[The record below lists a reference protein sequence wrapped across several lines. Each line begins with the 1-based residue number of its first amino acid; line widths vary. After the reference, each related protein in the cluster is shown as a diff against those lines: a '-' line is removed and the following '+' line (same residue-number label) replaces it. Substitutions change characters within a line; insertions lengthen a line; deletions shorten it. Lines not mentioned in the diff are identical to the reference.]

1 MSDEVKIKCYLAAQ
15 DIRSVTAMNCF
26 KLKEEFSLDPW
37 LTTTGRFNTGHKYY
51 DNPKLDK
58 WRLSYLMDLL
68 KQKYEM
74 EVYGEDTDVV
84 AQLILSLC
92 SS

>member
-1 MSDEVKIKCYLAAQ
+1 MSDEVKIICYIAAQ
-15 DIRSVTAMNCF
+15 DIRLVTAMNCF

-37 LTTTGRFNTGHKYY
+37 LTTAGRFHTDYKYY
-51 DNPKLDK
+51 DIPEVDK

-74 EVYGEDTDVV
+74 DVCGENTDVV
-84 AQLILSLC
+84 IELIESLC

>member
-1 MSDEVKIKCYLAAQ
+1 
-15 DIRSVTAMNCF
+15 MNCF

-37 LTTTGRFNTGHKYY
+37 LTTTGRFNTDYKYY
-51 DNPKLDK
+51 DIPEVDK

-74 EVYGEDTDVV
+74 DVCGEDTDVV
-84 AQLILSLC
+84 IELIESLC